1 MTHLSEY
8 LNNSNIKSICENRF
22 RPDYFFHN
30 NYGKMILNDLLS
42 GKSIILGDK
51 GDGYNGYDSLDI
63 NDFKKET
70 LEYLLDHYGEGTPE
84 DAKNMFNDACKKI
97 NNCWSH
103 IWKSP
108 YSGKNRKLNGGLAFE
123 DELCSILQNL
133 IINGKTEIK
142 SPYNEVALNLYNKI
156 SNTKTVKTLSKKS
169 ADDIAKYVFV
179 SGKGSTSRNKYNQIL
194 NKETYEVNISKKR
207 VPTENSI
214 DEIENVLTQSGKII
228 ADITIT
234 TDDNFNKSDINHVN
248 KNDIYISCK
257 DGDSQLTGICM
268 QEPFYGSDKKTNANS
283 YLIQCYKANKTYEEF
298 KSKPDELCVRS
309 FECLCKLLA
318 VDEKTIYDY
327 FAVPLKMRKKQQK
340 IVVNKKPE
348 KDEIISIL
356 IQLIVGGNYY
366 YVNSGNYSSKSNV
379 VKGGEVVWID
389 DNIEENKFEFVP
401 TGNGYLYPSL
411 IAVEGSI
418 KTKEGSVK
426 ATLKF
431 RSSSGD
437 DYPFRLFIV
446 IDDKHIIRNLY
457 EKEA

>member
-1 MTHLSEY
+1 MISLKDYALEK
-8 LNNSNIKSICENRF
+8 LCINENRF

-123 DELCSILQNL
+123 DELCSILQEL
-133 IINGKTEIK
+133 IINDGQSQTK
-142 SPYNEVALNLYNKI
+142 SNYKQVALKLYNKI
-156 SNTKTVKTLSKKS
+156 KDTDTIKLLSKKS
-169 ADDIAKYVFV
+169 NDEISNFVFV
-179 SGKGSTSRNKYNQIL
+179 SGKGSTARNKYNQII
-194 NKETYEVNISKKR
+194 NKDTYEVNISKKR

-214 DEIENVLTQSGKII
+214 DEIENILTQSGKII

-234 TDDNFNKSDINHVN
+234 TNNDFNKSDINHVD

-257 DGDSQLTGICM
+257 DGDAQLTGICM

-283 YLIQCYKANKTYEEF
+283 YLIQCYKQNKTYEEF
-298 KSKPDELCVRS
+298 KSKPNELCVRS
-309 FECLCKLLA
+309 FECLCKLLS
-318 VDEKTIYDY
+318 VDEKIIYDY
-327 FAVPLKMRKKQQK
+327 FSKPIKERKKFEK
-340 IVVNKKPE
+340 IKVNKKPE

-366 YVNSGNYSSKSNV
+366 YVNSGNYSLKSNKV
-379 VKGGEVVWID
+379 DGGEVVWID
-389 DNIEENKFEFVP
+389 DNIDENKFEFVP

-411 IAVEGSI
+411 IAVEGYI
-418 KTKEGSVK
+418 KTKNGAVK
-426 ATLKF
+426 STLKF

-446 IDDKHIIRNLY
+446 IDDKHIMRHLY